1 MDPEAALLARSAQGD
16 EAALSELYD
25 RLGTKVYTL
34 ALNLLGSREEAEEVS
49 QEVFYKLFN
58 VNTSYH
64 TWERSP
70 RAFIYTL
77 ARNAAHSRLRKR
89 QSRPLK
95 ADAWDIHD
103 PSVPFA
109 SDLAS
114 PDVTRLWLERGLAT
128 LSAEERHLIEHAYF
142 LGYSYAELAELEQ
155 KPLGTIRSK
164 IRRALL
170 KLRGAMESGGHG
182 DHGAS

>member
-1 MDPEAALLARSAQGD
+1 MNPEAALLARTTQGD

-25 RLGTKVYTL
+25 LLGSKVYTL
-34 ALNLLGSREEAEEVS
+34 AFKLLGSREEAEEIL

-95 ADAWDIHD
+95 SDAWDIHD
-103 PSVPFA
+103 PSLPFE
-109 SDLAS
+109 SELGS
-114 PDVTRLWLERGLAT
+114 PSTTRLWLERGLAQ
-128 LSAEERHLIEHAYF
+128 LSSEERHLIEQAYF
-142 LGYSYAELAELEQ
+142 LGYSYAELAEREQ
-155 KPLGTIRSK
+155 KPLGTVRSK

-170 KLRGAMESGGHG
+170 KLRSAMEAKEYG
-182 DHGAS
+182 DHDAS

>member
-1 MDPEAALLARSAQGD
+1 MDPEAILLARSAQGD

-34 ALNLLGSREEAEEVS
+34 AFNLLGSREEAEEVS
-49 QEVFYKLFN
+49 QEVFTKLFN
-58 VNTSYH
+58 VNTPYH
-64 TWERSP
+64 TWDRSP

-95 ADAWDIHD
+95 SDAWDVHD
-103 PSVPFA
+103 PGLPFE
-109 SDLAS
+109 SDSGA
-114 PDVTRLWLERGLAT
+114 PDVTRLWLERGLAR
-128 LSAEERHLIEHAYF
+128 LSYEERHFIEHAYF
-142 LGYSYAELAELEQ
+142 LGYSYAELAEREQ
-155 KPLGTIRSK
+155 KPLGTVRSK
-164 IRRALL
+164 IRRALH
-170 KLRGAMESGGHG
+170 KLRAALESGEHG